1 MAGFWQRKV
10 KRKDFEE
17 AYDEFAEFSLSSP
30 APKIRRLDSELMPI
44 VEEVEPALTPASN
57 QHQSQGII
65 SADVSSMN
73 EAMPAIPSNNEERAI
88 VLYKPVEA
96 PLILSSGRTNVSLQI
111 SSDLIHGLGNHI
123 FKPGNQSFDEK
134 DEKTD
139 VDSRCLAVVPWVPSE
154 AAMTVHRSGGYKS
167 QSKLPQEPMASAEA
181 EAESMEVEE
190 TREQAITYGESGE
203 GFQQWWQHC
212 MTPQL
217 LPTISSP
224 MMWSW

>member
-17 AYDEFAEFSLSSP
+17 VYDEFAEVSLSSP
-30 APKIRRLDSELMPI
+30 PPKIRRLDSELTPI
-44 VEEVEPALTPASN
+44 VEEVEPAFTPASN
-57 QHQSQGII
+57 QHQSQGIV
-65 SADVSSMN
+65 SANVSSMN

-96 PLILSSGRTNVSLQI
+96 PLILSSDRTNVSLQI
-111 SSDLIHGLGNHI
+111 SSDLIHGLRNHI

-134 DEKTD
+134 TD
-139 VDSRCLAVVPWVPSE
+139 VDSSCLAVVPWVPSE
-154 AAMTVHRSGGYKS
+154 AAMSVDGSGGYKS

-190 TREQAITYGESGE
+190 AREQAITYGESSE

-212 MTPQL
+212 MTPRL
-217 LPTISSP
+217 LPTMSSP